1 MLEYYSWILKLAIF
15 VFSGLTIIGAFC
27 SVGWLLSEKELK
39 KTRALNN
46 ILHSKVRSQSLEIES
61 LKAKNGFLLNRVIE
75 STEDLADIRSEKASV
90 ELEKMDLEDRLQK
103 ALGAVRSQVDEK
115 TDCNSTDETAEV

>member
-27 SVGWLLSEKELK
+27 SVGWLLTERELK
-39 KTRALNN
+39 KERFFNSALHN
-46 ILHSKVRSQSLEIES
+46 KVRSQSLEIEN
-61 LKAKNGFLLNRVIE
+61 LKAKNNFLLNRVGE
-75 STEDLADIRSEKASV
+75 EKAKAA
-90 ELEKMDLEDRLQK
+90 EFEFEKISLEDRLQK